1 MAPGQ
6 IVTVFH
12 IVTDCIC
19 VVTGCIVSDCNCIVT
34 GHIVTDCG
42 ANADLMCSTLLLI
55 VTVLLLARLLLT
67 AVPVQT

>member
-1 MAPGQ
+1 M
-6 IVTVFH
+6 FH
-12 IVTDCIC
+12 IVTDCDC
-19 VVTGCIVSDCNCIVT
+19 VVTGHV
-34 GHIVTDCG
+34 VTDCG

>member
-1 MAPGQ
+1 M
-6 IVTVFH
+6 FH
-12 IVTDCIC
+12 IVTDC
-19 VVTGCIVSDCNCIVT
+19 DCIVT

-55 VTVLLLARLLLT
+55 VTALLLATLLLATLLLT